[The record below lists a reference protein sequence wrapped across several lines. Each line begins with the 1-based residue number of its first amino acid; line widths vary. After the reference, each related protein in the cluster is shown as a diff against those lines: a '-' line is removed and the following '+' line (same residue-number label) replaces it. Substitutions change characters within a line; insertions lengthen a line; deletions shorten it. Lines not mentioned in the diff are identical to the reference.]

1 MESKILFV
9 IVASIMLVVIGGI
22 YQLYVLRRDIIQKV
36 DLEDRSH
43 L

>member
-9 IVASIMLVVIGGI
+9 IVASFMLVVIGGI